1 MKLLDYALPGHCEH
15 HDIPQH
21 LLASRH
27 ETDVDRNLEPVT
39 DNGIGHIAHPFAI
52 DYCFSTTTGLAYTIE
67 AGIKIVL

>member
-1 MKLLDYALPGHCEH
+1 MHCLGTVNTMTFH
-15 HDIPQH
+15 NISGKC

-27 ETDVDRNLEPVT
+27 ETDVNRNLEPVT